1 MCVVTAFRLT
11 NNEYDSN
18 AGKAFVER
26 IQID

>member
-18 AGKAFVER
+18 AGKAFVES
-26 IQID
+26 IQIG